1 MPGLA
6 KACNPN
12 LSVPNGAVYLYSQ
25 SWTISILIAG
35 TVYYICHKIKPVPVT
50 SAKHDEYLYGVE
62 KGSDVGLDADAET
75 SREKVDGGKAFEV

>member
-25 SWTISILIAG
+25 SWTISTVIAG
-35 TVYYICHKIKPVPVT
+35 VVYWILHRVRPMEMSEDTDNAKILWGMGRDSDGEKDT
-50 SAKHDEYLYGVE
+50 SVE
-62 KGSDVGLDADAET
+62 
-75 SREKVDGGKAFEV
+75 EKFKAAG